1 MQQVIECGN
10 SYRGAEKTF
19 DLYKELFSQETPS
32 FSSIR
37 KWLGRIGF
45 FELSREKE
53 TRDDWIFIVDLT
65 VELGTEKGLVVLG
78 VSQQK
83 LEEEI
88 LPLRRGLEHRD
99 VQILA
104 LEIMRST
111 RGELIQEKL
120 TEVSLKYGCPRQ
132 IIADRGSDI
141 QKGIKL
147 YQQNHPDV
155 IYTYDVTHAMA
166 LLLKH
171 ELHGSAKY
179 QSFIQQCSQ
188 CRKQLQQTGLS
199 FLSPPS
205 QRSQC
210 RYFNVEKLLNWAF
223 NILNSPLDT
232 LVDLVPN
239 IEPDILHSKL
249 KEKFTWLA
257 AYQDSLI
264 NWKQMVQITRF
275 VETQIKLCGLNQETF
290 SIIQQYLTTLVNYP
304 EEFAQKILGY
314 LTIELSFIQPGQTL
328 LATTDVLESLFGK
341 YKQFS
346 SRSPFKQ
353 LGQMFLSICL
363 STMNLTTTLVK
374 EALETVR
381 FLDVE
386 DWAAQVFG
394 QSMLSKR
401 RILFSAATD
410 DTETA

>member
-1 MQQVIECGN
+1 VQQVIKCGN

-19 DLYKELFSQETPS
+19 DLYKELFLQETPS

-45 FELSREKE
+45 FELTREKE

-83 LEEEI
+83 LEEI
-88 LPLRRGLEHRD
+88 LPLKRGLKHQD

-141 QKGIKL
+141 RKGIKL

-171 ELHGSAKY
+171 ELHGSDKY

-188 CRKQLQQTGLS
+188 CRKHLQQTELS
-199 FLSPPS
+199 FLAPPS

-210 RYFNVEKLLNWAF
+210 RYFNVEKLLAWAE
-223 NILNSPLDT
+223 NLLNSPLDVLT
-232 LVDLVPN
+232 DLVPN
-239 IEPDILHSKL
+239 IEPEILLIKL
-249 KEKFTWLA
+249 KQKLGWLA
-257 AYQDSLI
+257 SYQESLSD
-264 NWKQMVQITRF
+264 WKQMVQMTRT
-275 VETQIKLCGLNQETF
+275 VETQIKLEGLNQESF
-290 SIIQQYLTTLVNYP
+290 SIIQQYLTV
-304 EEFAQKILGY
+304 EVDFSKEFAQKILGY
-314 LTIELSFIQPGQTL
+314 LTGEISQMKSGQTL
-328 LATTDVLESLFGK
+328 LATSDVLESLFGK

-353 LGQMFLSICL
+353 ISQIFLSICL

-374 EALETVR
+374 EALEAVR

-386 DWAAQVFG
+386 DWSNQVLG

-401 RILFSAATD
+401 RILFSASND
-410 DTETA
+410 DTETV